1 VGRAAR
7 RRPRGGV
14 PLSPARREV
23 FVMMQLD
30 LDETRGAWSGP
41 GQE

>member
-1 VGRAAR
+1 
-7 RRPRGGV
+7 V
-14 PLSPARREV
+14 PLSPDRRKF
-23 FVMMQLD
+23 FVKLQLD